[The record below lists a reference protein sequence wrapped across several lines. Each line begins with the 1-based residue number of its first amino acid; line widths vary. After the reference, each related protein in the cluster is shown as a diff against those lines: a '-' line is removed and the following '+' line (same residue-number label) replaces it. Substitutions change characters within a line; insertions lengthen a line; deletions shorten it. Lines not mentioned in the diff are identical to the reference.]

1 MFLPNYVREVYHISC
16 GGACCSHTLDSL
28 SDGLYSA
35 QNIYYFR
42 KFFHSD
48 DYNIR
53 NHRCFERIFCRK
65 ENIFHP
71 ELTSKYSC
79 WEGSLNGSH
88 DSIECE
94 LPEKESTFENRFLKL
109 LLFSQYSKSNREVVE
124 WSFFSQIC
132 WCKVYGDASP
142 TRKCIS

>member
-1 MFLPNYVREVYHISC
+1 MREVYHIFC
-16 GGACCSHTLDSL
+16 GGAGRSHTLDSL
-28 SDGLYSA
+28 SDGFYSG
-35 QNIYYFR
+35 QNIYHFR

-53 NHRCFERIFCRK
+53 NHRCFKRIFCRK

-79 WEGSLNGSH
+79 WEGSLNRSD

-94 LPEKESTFENRFLKL
+94 LPEKEGTFENRFLKL
-109 LLFSQYSKSNREVVE
+109 LLFSEYSKSNREVVE

-132 WCKVYGDASP
+132 GCKVYGDASP